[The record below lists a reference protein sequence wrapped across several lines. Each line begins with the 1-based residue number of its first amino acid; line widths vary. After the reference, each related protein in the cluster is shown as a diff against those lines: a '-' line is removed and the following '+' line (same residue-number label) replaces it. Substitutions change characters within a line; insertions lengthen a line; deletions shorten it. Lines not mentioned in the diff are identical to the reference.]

1 MIIKQRT
8 LKNSFTLMG
17 KGLHSGL
24 NAKVKFNP
32 APEDHGYKIRRID
45 LPGAPIL
52 DAVAE
57 NVVCT
62 ERSTVI
68 GSATIQIGTVEHALA
83 ALYACEIDNC
93 LIDVDSPEFPIMDGS
108 SIPFVQKILETGV
121 LIQNAKRIYI
131 KFPRKRIKVK
141 DEVTGASLVLNPS
154 DSFSIKSNISFDS
167 VLLKQQEAFLPDL
180 SSFIKDFASARTF
193 VFVREIESL
202 MDKNLI
208 KGGDLDNAIII
219 YDQVMEQKKL
229 DRLSDILHAKRRN
242 ANQLGYLMNT
252 PLKTSDEPA
261 RHKLLD
267 IIGDIAL
274 VGYFMKGEITANRPG
289 HTINNL
295 FAREIRKHINIR
307 QKAEMLN
314 ISGFYWSQP

>member
-1 MIIKQRT
+1 
-8 LKNSFTLMG
+8 MG

-202 MDKNLI
+202 MDKNLSRLYRSNYLNFFRFI
-208 KGGDLDNAIII
+208 FGCQSKLNLPIQS
-219 YDQVMEQKKL
+219 DQFCFQ
-229 DRLSDILHAKRRN
+229 
-242 ANQLGYLMNT
+242 
-252 PLKTSDEPA
+252 
-261 RHKLLD
+261 
-267 IIGDIAL
+267 
-274 VGYFMKGEITANRPG
+274 F
-289 HTINNL
+289 
-295 FAREIRKHINIR
+295 F
-307 QKAEMLN
+307 
-314 ISGFYWSQP
+314 

>member
-1 MIIKQRT
+1 
-8 LKNSFTLMG
+8 MG

-24 NAKVKFNP
+24 NVKIKFNP

-45 LPGAPIL
+45 LPGGPIL

-57 NVVCT
+57 NVVST

-93 LIDVDSPEFPIMDGS
+93 LIDVDAPEFPIMDGS
-108 SIPFVQKILETGV
+108 SISFVQKILETGIT
-121 LIQNAKRIYI
+121 IQNARRIYI
-131 KFPRKRIKVK
+131 SFPRKRIKVR
-141 DEVTGASLVLNPS
+141 DEVTGASLILRPS
-154 DSFSIKSNISFDS
+154 DSFSIKSSISFDS
-167 VLLKQQEAFLPDL
+167 VLLKQQEAYLPGL

-202 MDKNLI
+202 IDKNLI
-208 KGGDLDNAIII
+208 KGGDMDNAIII
-219 YDQVMEQKKL
+219 YDQIMEQKKL
-229 DRLSDILHAKRRN
+229 DKLCDMLCVKKRY
-242 ANQLGYLMNT
+242 ANHLGYVMNT
-252 PLKTSDEPA
+252 SLRTPDEPA

-274 VGYFMKGEITANRPG
+274 VGYFIKGEIVANRPG
-289 HTINNL
+289 HTINNI
-295 FAREIRKHINIR
+295 FAREIRKNINIR